1 MGLLSF
7 LGAGSAGDVANAATK
22 AVDSL
27 GKAGD
32 ALFTSDEE
40 RAQWATVMEQV
51 KQQPKMAQAL
61 ITFASTQSTST
72 FVAGARSAVLYV
84 LAVVLGYNLVLR
96 DILIMCLHLKPEEVP
111 AMAIGVDTL
120 LKFIGALSGAM

>member
-22 AVDSL
+22 VVDSL

-61 ITFASTQSTST
+61 ITLVSTQSSNK
-72 FVAGARSAVLYV
+72 FVAGGRAAVLYV
-84 LAVVLGYNLVLR
+84 LAFVLAYDLVLR
-96 DILIMCLHLKPEEVP
+96 EVLIMALHLKPDQVP
-111 AMAIGVDTL
+111 VSAIGVDVL
-120 LKFIGALSGAM
+120 LKFVGTMFGAM